1 MLVIILMV
9 TLLVY
14 NVTLLTTIPTPKE
27 TVIEEFQSRNMILK
41 EGVVWKTDEVTAY
54 IVDSNGE
61 DWMVDIEDWEVG
73 DSVAFVVACN
83 GNGISDDEIIEMQYI
98 NWED

>member
-1 MLVIILMV
+1 MLSLIILIV
-9 TLLVY
+9 TLVM
-14 NVTLLTTIPTPKE
+14 VSTAPTPKE
-27 TVIEEFQSRNMILK
+27 TVIEQFQSRNMQLK
-41 EGVVWKTDEVTAY
+41 EGVVWKTDTETAY

-61 DWMVDIEDWEVG
+61 DWMVDVEDWEVG
-73 DSVAFVVACN
+73 DGVAFVVACN

>member
-1 MLVIILMV
+1 MFVIILIVMLAMSI
-9 TLLVY
+9 TA
-14 NVTLLTTIPTPKE
+14 PTPKE
-27 TVIEEFQSRNMILK
+27 TVIEQFQSRNMILK
-41 EGVVWKTDEVTAY
+41 EGVVWKTDEETAY

-61 DWMVDIEDWEVG
+61 DWMVDVEDWEVG
-73 DSVAFVVACN
+73 DGVAFVVACN

>member
-1 MLVIILMV
+1 M
-9 TLLVY
+9 
-14 NVTLLTTIPTPKE
+14 
-27 TVIEEFQSRNMILK
+27 QLK
-41 EGVVWKTDEVTAY
+41 EGVVWKTDTETAY

>member
-1 MLVIILMV
+1 MLSLIILIV
-9 TLLVY
+9 TLVM
-14 NVTLLTTIPTPKE
+14 VSTAPTPKE
-27 TVIEEFQSRNMILK
+27 TVIEQFQSRSMQLK
-41 EGVVWKTDEVTAY
+41 EGVVWKTDTETAY

-61 DWMVDIEDWEVG
+61 DWMVDVEDWEVG
-73 DSVAFVVACN
+73 DGVAFVVACN

>member
-1 MLVIILMV
+1 MLSLIILIV
-9 TLLVY
+9 TLVM
-14 NVTLLTTIPTPKE
+14 VSTAPTPKE
-27 TVIEEFQSRNMILK
+27 TVIEQFQSRSMILK
-41 EGVVWKTDEVTAY
+41 EGVVWKTDTETAY

-61 DWMVDIEDWEVG
+61 DWMVDVEDWEVG
-73 DSVAFVVACN
+73 DGVAFVVACN

>member
-1 MLVIILMV
+1 MLSLLILIVMLA
-9 TLLVY
+9 TA
-14 NVTLLTTIPTPKE
+14 PTPKE
-27 TVIEEFQSRNMILK
+27 TVIEQFQSRSMQLK
-41 EGVVWKTDEVTAY
+41 EGVVWKTDTETAY

-61 DWMVDIEDWEVG
+61 DWMVDVEDWEVG
-73 DSVAFVVACN
+73 DGVAFVVACN

>member
-1 MLVIILMV
+1 MFVIILIVM
-9 TLLVY
+9 LAI
-14 NVTLLTTIPTPKE
+14 TTATTPTPKE
-27 TVIEEFQSRNMILK
+27 TVIEQFQSRSMILK
-41 EGVVWKTDEVTAY
+41 EGVVWKTDEDTAY

-61 DWMVDIEDWEVG
+61 DWMVDVEDWEVG
-73 DSVAFVVACN
+73 DGVAFIVACN

>member
-1 MLVIILMV
+1 MLRIIILIVTLVISSA
-9 TLLVY
+9 TA
-14 NVTLLTTIPTPKE
+14 PTPKE
-27 TVIEEFQSRNMILK
+27 TVIEQFQSRNMILK
-41 EGVVWKTDEVTAY
+41 EGVVWKTDTETAY

-61 DWMVDIEDWEVG
+61 DWMVDIEDWEEG

>member
-1 MLVIILMV
+1 MLSLIMLIV
-9 TLLVY
+9 TLVM
-14 NVTLLTTIPTPKE
+14 VSTTPTPKE
-27 TVIEEFQSRNMILK
+27 TVIEQFQSRNMQLK
-41 EGVVWKTDEVTAY
+41 EGVVWKTDTETAY

-61 DWMVDIEDWEVG
+61 DWMVDVEDWEVG
-73 DSVAFVVACN
+73 DGVAFVVACN

>member
-1 MLVIILMV
+1 MFIIILIVM
-9 TLLVY
+9 LAMSI
-14 NVTLLTTIPTPKE
+14 NAPTPKE
-27 TVIEEFQSRNMILK
+27 TVVEQFQSRSMQLK
-41 EGVVWKTDEVTAY
+41 EGVVWKTDTETAY

-61 DWMVDIEDWEVG
+61 DWMVDVEDWEVG
-73 DSVAFVVACN
+73 DGVAFVVSCN

>member
-1 MLVIILMV
+1 MLSLIILIV
-9 TLLVY
+9 TLVM
-14 NVTLLTTIPTPKE
+14 VSTAPTPKE
-27 TVIEEFQSRNMILK
+27 TVIEQFQSRSMQLK
-41 EGVVWKTDEVTAY
+41 EGVVWKIDTETAY

-61 DWMVDIEDWEVG
+61 DWMVDVEDWEVG
-73 DSVAFVVACN
+73 DGVAFVVACN

>member
-1 MLVIILMV
+1 MLSLLILIVMLA
-9 TLLVY
+9 TA
-14 NVTLLTTIPTPKE
+14 PTPKE
-27 TVIEEFQSRNMILK
+27 TVIEQFQSRSMILK
-41 EGVVWKTDEVTAY
+41 EGVVWKTDEETAY

-61 DWMVDIEDWEVG
+61 DWMVDVEDWEVG
-73 DSVAFVVACN
+73 DGVAFVVSCN

>member
-1 MLVIILMV
+1 MLSLIMLIV
-9 TLLVY
+9 TLVM
-14 NVTLLTTIPTPKE
+14 VSTTPTPKE
-27 TVIEEFQSRNMILK
+27 TVIEQFQSRSMQLK
-41 EGVVWKTDEVTAY
+41 EGVVWKTDTETAY

-61 DWMVDIEDWEVG
+61 DWMVDVEDWEVG
-73 DSVAFVVACN
+73 DGVAFVVACN

>member
-1 MLVIILMV
+1 MFIIILIVM
-9 TLLVY
+9 LAMSI
-14 NVTLLTTIPTPKE
+14 NAPTPKE
-27 TVIEEFQSRNMILK
+27 TVVEQFQSRNMQLK
-41 EGVVWKTDEVTAY
+41 EGVVWKTDTETAY

-61 DWMVDIEDWEVG
+61 DWMVDVEDWEVG
-73 DSVAFVVACN
+73 DGVAFVVAIN